1 MHRPLTRGRVA
12 ERDDHVLA
20 AQGLRKASGGEG
32 ERSSDSKRFG
42 RGGRDAGR
50 DAATRVGTRWNR
62 RYARG
67 SHLQMR
73 EVERR
78 QLLRGSEGRGGRG
91 VRRWRARTLAA
102 MRLEP
107 DVPPRDRRDAL
118 GNAPPR
124 TTRATRGLARART
137 RTSYCLTPARLDAS
151 CVAIPSVIHAACP
164 PMATGVRPPR
174 ELTVFLVPGDAKPS
188 RSRARVTPSTDPTPP
203 FAIEPMRADTSS
215 TRSPFGPSRTAS
227 CAAREAC
234 DGPRRGPFDF
244 ASLQPGGCS
253 IRKISHTIAKMR
265 IKSDADSPTG
275 RVEDARRPCSE
286 HLVSLFYSD
295 QSFQTAP
302 PSEEIRATFDGV
314 GTRGPRFTL
323 ENVERSKI
331 FRAAAERRCGRRT
344 GASGSPA
351 LSLRAL
357 RRTRV
362 GRAHSSRGFP
372 RIVPDRPSRW
382 SRRAALGASPWGCP
396 PRSPR
401 TRARAA
407 RRS

>member
-20 AQGLRKASGGEG
+20 AQGLREARGGEG
-32 ERSSDSKRFG
+32 ERSSDSKG
-42 RGGRDAGR
+42 NLKGKGGRWERRGKGR
-50 DAATRVGTRWNR
+50 ATRVGTRWNR

-78 QLLRGSEGRGGRG
+78 QLLRDSRGRGGRG

-107 DVPPRDRRDAL
+107 DVPSRDRRDAL

-203 FAIEPMRADTSS
+203 FAVEPMRADTSP
-215 TRSPFGPSRTAS
+215 TRPPFGSSRTAS

-244 ASLQPGGCS
+244 ARLQPGGCN
-253 IRKISHTIAKMR
+253 IPKISHDRK
-265 IKSDADSPTG
+265 DAD
-275 RVEDARRPCSE
+275 
-286 HLVSLFYSD
+286 
-295 QSFQTAP
+295 Q
-302 PSEEIRATFDGV
+302 I
-314 GTRGPRFTL
+314 
-323 ENVERSKI
+323 
-331 FRAAAERRCGRRT
+331 
-344 GASGSPA
+344 
-351 LSLRAL
+351 
-357 RRTRV
+357 
-362 GRAHSSRGFP
+362 
-372 RIVPDRPSRW
+372 
-382 SRRAALGASPWGCP
+382 
-396 PRSPR
+396 
-401 TRARAA
+401 
-407 RRS
+407 

>member
-1 MHRPLTRGRVA
+1 MTTSWPR
-12 ERDDHVLA
+12 RDC
-20 AQGLRKASGGEG
+20 GGEG
-32 ERSSDSKRFG
+32 RRRRTCVRFERVG
-42 RGGRDAGR
+42 GGGRDAGR

-78 QLLRGSEGRGGRG
+78 QLLRDSRGRGGRG

-107 DVPPRDRRDAL
+107 DVPSRDRRDAL

-137 RTSYCLTPARLDAS
+137 RTSYCLTPVRLDAS

-164 PMATGVRPPR
+164 PMATGVRRPR

-203 FAIEPMRADTSS
+203 FAVEPMRADTSP
-215 TRSPFGPSRTAS
+215 TRPPFGSSRTAS

-244 ASLQPGGCS
+244 AVCNP
-253 IRKISHTIAKMR
+253 
-265 IKSDADSPTG
+265 
-275 RVEDARRPCSE
+275 
-286 HLVSLFYSD
+286 
-295 QSFQTAP
+295 
-302 PSEEIRATFDGV
+302 
-314 GTRGPRFTL
+314 
-323 ENVERSKI
+323 
-331 FRAAAERRCGRRT
+331 AAATSRKYLARSQRCGSSLTRTVRR
-344 GASGSPA
+344 
-351 LSLRAL
+351 
-357 RRTRV
+357 
-362 GRAHSSRGFP
+362 GRADYAG
-372 RIVPDRPSRW
+372 
-382 SRRAALGASPWGCP
+382 
-396 PRSPR
+396 
-401 TRARAA
+401 
-407 RRS
+407 